1 MVLRLVALCLV
12 DEVLMTSSMLVSFGA
27 ADDLYVVPL
36 KCFHRLTSVAS
47 LGFGWLGFGLLV
59 GPRISA

>member
-1 MVLRLVALCLV
+1 
-12 DEVLMTSSMLVSFGA
+12 MTSSMLVSFGA